1 MKEPARR
8 AVSYRA
14 RAVLRSNPAHL
25 LIQSSSGGLIG
36 RVQMPGHAL
45 AGKLWMAAQETRRW
59 TIDALKQLDL
69 IPEVKHG
76 QANWLRCSFGPDEF
90 DVFCSDSTF

>member
-14 RAVLRSNPAHL
+14 PAVLRSSPTRL
-25 LIQSSSGGLIG
+25 LNSGSGGFIG

-45 AGKLWMAAQETRRW
+45 AGKLWMAAKETQRW
-59 TIDALKQLDL
+59 TIDALKQLD
-69 IPEVKHG
+69 
-76 QANWLRCSFGPDEF
+76 
-90 DVFCSDSTF
+90 